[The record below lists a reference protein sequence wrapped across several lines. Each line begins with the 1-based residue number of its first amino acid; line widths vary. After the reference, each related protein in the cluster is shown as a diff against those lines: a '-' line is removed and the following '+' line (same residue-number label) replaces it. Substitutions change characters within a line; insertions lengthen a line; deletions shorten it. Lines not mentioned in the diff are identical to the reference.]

1 MNVVA
6 STGNKDI
13 AMVYVVDFEGN
24 LVECVE
30 AVQPPV
36 PREKK
41 WVLMISTLFGCPIGC
56 RMCDAGGHYRGKL
69 DVEEMAAQIEY
80 LISTRYPDGHVPAQ
94 QFKIQF
100 ARMGEPALNP
110 DVLNLLETLPTRIS
124 APGLMPSLSTVAPH
138 GQDGFF
144 TRLTE
149 IKNANYSQ
157 GRFQF
162 QFSLHTTDENLRQE
176 LVPVRTW
183 DFRQMAD
190 FGQRY
195 YRDGDRKITLN
206 FALAESSPIEVD
218 ILKTYF
224 DPDLFLIKITP
235 LNPTYQA
242 QDHGLSSYFE
252 GRQTD
257 DHPLLDDI
265 RSAGY
270 EVILSVGELEEN
282 EIGSNCGQYVQRHL
296 NAPDSMPGGYT
307 YQVLDGDPGGGEME
321 SGRCHFDD

>member
-1 MNVVA
+1 
-6 STGNKDI
+6 
-13 AMVYVVDFEGN
+13 MVYVVDFDGR

-36 PREKK
+36 PREEK

-56 RMCDAGGHYRGKL
+56 KMCDAGGHYRGKL
-69 DVEEMAAQIEY
+69 SVEEMASQIEY
-80 LISTRYPDGHVPAQ
+80 LISTRYPDGHVPSQ

-100 ARMGEPALNP
+100 ARMGEPALNSQ
-110 DVLNLLETLPTRIS
+110 VLDLLEMLPTRIS

-138 GQDGFF
+138 GRGDFF
-144 TRLTE
+144 ERLTE
-149 IKNANYSQ
+149 LKNDKYPQ

-162 QFSLHTTDENLRQE
+162 QFSIHTTDEALRQE

-183 DFRQMAD
+183 DFSHMAD
-190 FGQRY
+190 FGRRY

-206 FALAESSPIEVD
+206 FALAENSPIEIDV
-218 ILKTYF
+218 LKAYF

-242 QDHGLSSYFE
+242 QDYGLSSYFE
-252 GRQTD
+252 GPQSD
-257 DHPLLDDI
+257 NHPLLDGI

-296 NAPDSMPGGYT
+296 QAGDSVPGGYT
-307 YQVLDGDPGGGEME
+307 YQVVDGDLDGRERE
-321 SGRCHFDD
+321 SGRCYFDD